1 ATEEFENLPQVGA
14 PVYIEL
20 DYKCNHDFMVG
31 AYINYPFSVVNREL
45 LWVTPK
51 EDWNKIYINMTGTVS
66 EAIDNT
72 SLKFYINMFRTDTTQ
87 DAWIEF
93 DNFKLV
99 Y

>member
-1 ATEEFENLPQVGA
+1 MPQVGA

-51 EDWNKIYINMTGTVS
+51 EDWNKIYINMTQTVS
-66 EAIDNT
+66 QSIDNNSINAIKLIISRVLIQINLGKAMRLISGRLM
-72 SLKFYINMFRTDTTQ
+72 SLR
-87 DAWIEF
+87 
-93 DNFKLV
+93 
-99 Y
+99 